1 MLKTDENAKDIELF
15 RVILNK
21 EGQVVIKVSDDIKS
35 SISVEEVEK
44 LLQEDVK
51 EHLDPIVVK
60 LINAAF

>member
-1 MLKTDENAKDIELF
+1 MLKIDENAKDIELF

-21 EGQVVIKVSDDIKS
+21 DGQVVIKVSDDIKS

>member
-1 MLKTDENAKDIELF
+1 MLKIDENAKDIELF

-51 EHLDPIVVK
+51 DHLDPIVVK